1 MKKLRQHSKF
11 NSYLKVS
18 CSVLLMSGTLV
29 GYGFTKDG
37 FAQSNDRIDNVSS
50 EMTSVQNKLDKAI
63 DKAKTKI
70 DRLKYLQATDIKSYK
85 EDIEDARNQS
95 EIDQILRD
103 AQEEDRISNE
113 ESTKETGE
121 KASTSNESSLSTA
134 KQSSTNEENK
144 LDELDKV
151 IADLD
156 SSSEKV
162 DTHQQSESM
171 KSEQGSTNNSENSQV
186 SSEQSSSSQDITNH
200 MNEENDDTS
209 ILDEMDDVKEDIE
222 STKESAHSS
231 VEDIRDQTDSS
242 IQDDNS
248 TESQSKNNTNNASD
262 KSILSGIKQIDKDED
277 SHKSNKIDSK
287 EGHVDALTDELSAN
301 QKIDQVITKVE
312 NQQDN
317 TSKRYS
323 DHKLEQLRQLE
334 QQVKQNNSLTN
345 KQKKNVEKNI
355 RNVRQNVKA
364 NRDEISGRLEQSSNK
379 QATVEQILGS
389 VFSKNEAQ
397 KIAKQIKTNGQ
408 SDKQITDQMMKH
420 IDNLKTTTSDDILAS
435 MFDQAPD
442 KEALIKTL
450 LSTRLGNNEASQ
462 IAKQLA
468 KENLSSSELVNQV
481 KQKINANQSV
491 TADDILKDVLDKS
504 SDPKQTIETL
514 LATKL
519 NQTQAKALA
528 DLIARAQNDKADAL
542 DLVKK
547 ALNGTASDL
556 LQLQN
561 KLNTAKNNLN
571 YILDPI
577 TNRPSLLDRI
587 NGNTNGNASNSNLLN
602 QGSDLLGGLTGSGLL
617 DDLNSGG
624 SILDNIED
632 IPNPVQGLSLGQIG
646 NDDGFLS
653 GLFDDEGNLSLPNT
667 GAVVKKSWLPVTVI
681 LAIVGGTLIWL
692 GRRKRQTTKH

>member
-63 DKAKTKI
+63 DKAKAKI

-156 SSSEKV
+156 SLSEKV
-162 DTHQQSESM
+162 DTHQQNGDM
-171 KSEQGSTNNSENSQV
+171 KSEQDSTNNNENSQI
-186 SSEQSSSSQDITNH
+186 SSGQSASSQNNKNQINDK
-200 MNEENDDTS
+200 NDDTS
-209 ILDEMDDVKEDIE
+209 ILDEMDNVKNDIE

-248 TESQSKNNTNNASD
+248 TESQSKNNTNTASD

-301 QKIDQVITKVE
+301 QKIDQAITKVE

-334 QQVKQNNSLTN
+334 QQVKQNNNLTN
-345 KQKKNVEKNI
+345 EQKQNVEKDI
-355 RNVRQNVKA
+355 KIVRQNVKA

-397 KIAKQIKTNGQ
+397 KIAKKIKTNGQ

-481 KQKINANQSV
+481 KQKINANQKI

-528 DLIARAQNDKADAL
+528 DLIARAQNDKANAL
-542 DLVKK
+542 DLVKN

-561 KLNTAKNNLN
+561 KLDTAKNNLS

-577 TNRPSLLDRI
+577 TNRPSLFDRI
-587 NGNTNGNASNSNLLN
+587 NGSASSSNSLN
-602 QGSDLLGGLTGSGLL
+602 QGSHLLDGLTGSSLL
-617 DDLNSGG
+617 DGLNSGG
-624 SILDNIED
+624 SLLDNIED
-632 IPNPVQGLSLGQIG
+632 IPNPVQGLSLGQLG
-646 NDDGFLS
+646 DDDGFLS

-667 GAVVKKSWLPVTVI
+667 GEVVKKSWLPVTVLLVI
-681 LAIVGGTLIWL
+681 AGGTLIGL
-692 GRRKRQTTKH
+692 GRRKQQNTKH

>member
-113 ESTKETGE
+113 ESARETGE

-134 KQSSTNEENK
+134 EQSSTNEEDK
-144 LDELDKV
+144 LDELDKI

-156 SSSEKV
+156 SLSEKV
-162 DTHQQSESM
+162 DTHQQSEDM
-171 KSEQGSTNNSENSQV
+171 KSEQGSTNNSENSQI
-186 SSEQSSSSQDITNH
+186 SSGQSVSSQDITNH

-209 ILDEMDDVKEDIE
+209 ILDEMDNVKNDIE

-248 TESQSKNNTNNASD
+248 TESHSKDNTNTASD
-262 KSILSGIKQIDKDED
+262 KSILSDI

-301 QKIDQVITKVE
+301 QKIDQAITKVE
-312 NQQDN
+312 NKQNN

-334 QQVKQNNSLTN
+334 QQVKQNNNLTN
-345 KQKKNVEKNI
+345 EQKQNVEKDI

-528 DLIARAQNDKADAL
+528 DLIARVQTDKADAL
-542 DLVKK
+542 DLVKN
-547 ALNGTASDL
+547 ALNGTGRDL

-561 KLNTAKNNLN
+561 KLDTAKNNLN

-577 TNRPSLLDRI
+577 TNRPSLFDRI
-587 NGNTNGNASNSNLLN
+587 NGSTSSSNLLN
-602 QGSDLLGGLTGSGLL
+602 QGSHLLDGLTGGGLL
-617 DDLNSGG
+617 DGLNSGG
-624 SILDNIED
+624 SLLDNIED
-632 IPNPVQGLSLGQIG
+632 IPNPVQGLSLGQLG
-646 NDDGFLS
+646 DDDGFLS

-667 GAVVKKSWLPVTVI
+667 GEVVKKSWLPVTVLLVI
-681 LAIVGGTLIWL
+681 AGGTLIGL
-692 GRRKRQTTKH
+692 GRRKQQNTKH

>member
-113 ESTKETGE
+113 ESARETGE

-134 KQSSTNEENK
+134 EQSSTNEEDK
-144 LDELDKV
+144 LDELDKI

-156 SSSEKV
+156 SLSEKV
-162 DTHQQSESM
+162 DTHQQSEDM
-171 KSEQGSTNNSENSQV
+171 KSEQGSTNNSENSQI
-186 SSEQSSSSQDITNH
+186 SSGQSVSSQDITNH

-209 ILDEMDDVKEDIE
+209 ILDEMDNVKNDIE

-248 TESQSKNNTNNASD
+248 TESHSKDNTNTASD
-262 KSILSGIKQIDKDED
+262 KSILSGIKQIDKDEI

-287 EGHVDALTDELSAN
+287 EGHIDALTDELSAN
-301 QKIDQVITKVE
+301 QKIDQAITKVE
-312 NQQDN
+312 NKQNN

-345 KQKKNVEKNI
+345 EQKQNIEKDI

-528 DLIARAQNDKADAL
+528 DLIARAQTDKADAL
-542 DLVKK
+542 DLVKN
-547 ALNGTASDL
+547 ALNGTGRDL

-561 KLNTAKNNLN
+561 KLDTAKNNLN

-577 TNRPSLLDRI
+577 TNRPSLFDRI
-587 NGNTNGNASNSNLLN
+587 NGSTSSSNLLN
-602 QGSDLLGGLTGSGLL
+602 QGSHLLDGLTGGGLL
-617 DDLNSGG
+617 DGLNSGG
-624 SILDNIED
+624 SLLDNIED
-632 IPNPVQGLSLGQIG
+632 IPNPVQGLSLGQLG
-646 NDDGFLS
+646 DDDGFLS

-667 GAVVKKSWLPVTVI
+667 GEVVKKSWLPVTVLLVI
-681 LAIVGGTLIWL
+681 AGGTLIGL
-692 GRRKRQTTKH
+692 GRRKQQNTKH

>member
-63 DKAKTKI
+63 DKAKAKI

-156 SSSEKV
+156 SLSEKV
-162 DTHQQSESM
+162 DTHQQNGDM
-171 KSEQGSTNNSENSQV
+171 KSEQDSTNNNENSQI
-186 SSEQSSSSQDITNH
+186 SSGQSASSQNNKNQINDK
-200 MNEENDDTS
+200 NDDTS
-209 ILDEMDDVKEDIE
+209 ILDEMDNVKNDIE

-248 TESQSKNNTNNASD
+248 TESQSKNNTNTASD

-301 QKIDQVITKVE
+301 QKIDQAITKVE

-323 DHKLEQLRQLE
+323 DHKLKQLRQLE
-334 QQVKQNNSLTN
+334 QQVKQNSSLTN
-345 KQKKNVEKNI
+345 EQKKNVEKNI

-481 KQKINANQSV
+481 KQKINANQKI

-528 DLIARAQNDKADAL
+528 DLIARAQTDKADAL
-542 DLVKK
+542 DLVKN
-547 ALNGTASDL
+547 ALNGTAGDL

-561 KLNTAKNNLN
+561 KLDTAKNNLS

-577 TNRPSLLDRI
+577 TNRPSLFDRI
-587 NGNTNGNASNSNLLN
+587 NGSASSSTPLN
-602 QGSDLLGGLTGSGLL
+602 QGSHLLDGLTGSSLL
-617 DDLNSGG
+617 DGLNSGG
-624 SILDNIED
+624 SLLDNIED
-632 IPNPVQGLSLGQIG
+632 IPNPVKGLSLGQLG
-646 NDDGFLS
+646 DDDGFLS

-667 GAVVKKSWLPVTVI
+667 GEVVKKSWLPVTVLLVI
-681 LAIVGGTLIWL
+681 AGGTLIGL
-692 GRRKRQTTKH
+692 GRRKQQNTKH

>member
-156 SSSEKV
+156 SLSEKV
-162 DTHQQSESM
+162 DTHQQNGDM
-171 KSEQGSTNNSENSQV
+171 KTEQDSTNNNENSQI
-186 SSEQSSSSQDITNH
+186 SSGQSASSQNNKNQ
-200 MNEENDDTS
+200 MNDKNDDTS
-209 ILDEMDDVKEDIE
+209 ILDEMDNVKNDIE

-248 TESQSKNNTNNASD
+248 TKSHSKDNTNTASD
-262 KSILSGIKQIDKDED
+262 KSILNGIKQIDKDD
-277 SHKSNKIDSK
+277 VSHKSNKIDSK

-301 QKIDQVITKVE
+301 QKIDQAITKVE

-334 QQVKQNNSLTN
+334 QQVKQNNNLTN
-345 KQKKNVEKNI
+345 EQKQNVEKDI
-355 RNVRQNVKA
+355 KIVRQNVKA

-442 KEALIKTL
+442 NEALIKTL

-481 KQKINANQSV
+481 KQKINANQKI
-491 TADDILKDVLDKS
+491 TADDILKDILDKS

-514 LATKL
+514 LAAKL

-528 DLIARAQNDKADAL
+528 DLIARAQTDKADAL
-542 DLVKK
+542 DLVKN
-547 ALNGTASDL
+547 ALNGTAGDL

-561 KLNTAKNNLN
+561 KLDTAKNNLN

-577 TNRPSLLDRI
+577 TNRPSLFDRI
-587 NGNTNGNASNSNLLN
+587 NGSTSSSNLLN
-602 QGSDLLGGLTGSGLL
+602 QGPHLLDGLTGGGLL
-617 DDLNSGG
+617 DGLNSGG
-624 SILDNIED
+624 SLLDNIED
-632 IPNPVQGLSLGQIG
+632 IPNPVQGLSLGQLG

-667 GAVVKKSWLPVTVI
+667 GEVVKKSWLPVTVLLVI
-681 LAIVGGTLIWL
+681 AGGTLIGL
-692 GRRKRQTTKH
+692 GRRKQQKTK

>member
-113 ESTKETGE
+113 ESARETGE

-134 KQSSTNEENK
+134 EQSSTNEEDK
-144 LDELDKV
+144 LDELDKI

-156 SSSEKV
+156 SLSEKV
-162 DTHQQSESM
+162 DTHQQSEDM
-171 KSEQGSTNNSENSQV
+171 KSEQGSTNNSENSQI
-186 SSEQSSSSQDITNH
+186 SSGQSVSSQDITNH

-209 ILDEMDDVKEDIE
+209 ILDEMDNVKNDIE

-248 TESQSKNNTNNASD
+248 TESHSKDNTNTASD
-262 KSILSGIKQIDKDED
+262 KSILSGIKQIDKDEI

-287 EGHVDALTDELSAN
+287 EGHIDALTDELSAN
-301 QKIDQVITKVE
+301 QKIDQAITKVE
-312 NQQDN
+312 NKQNN

-345 KQKKNVEKNI
+345 EQKQNIEKDI

-528 DLIARAQNDKADAL
+528 DLIARAQTDKADAL
-542 DLVKK
+542 DLVKN
-547 ALNGTASDL
+547 ALNGTGGDL

-561 KLNTAKNNLN
+561 KLDTAKNNLN

-577 TNRPSLLDRI
+577 TNRPSLFDRI
-587 NGNTNGNASNSNLLN
+587 NGSTSSSNLLN
-602 QGSDLLGGLTGSGLL
+602 QGSHLLDGLTGGGLL
-617 DDLNSGG
+617 DGLNSGG
-624 SILDNIED
+624 SLLDNIED
-632 IPNPVQGLSLGQIG
+632 IPNPVQGLSLGQLG
-646 NDDGFLS
+646 DDDGFLS

-667 GAVVKKSWLPVTVI
+667 GEVVKKSWLPVTVLLVI
-681 LAIVGGTLIWL
+681 AGGTLIGL
-692 GRRKRQTTKH
+692 GRRKQQNTKH

>member
-70 DRLKYLQATDIKSYK
+70 DRLKYLQATEIKSYK

-113 ESTKETGE
+113 ESARETGE

-134 KQSSTNEENK
+134 EQSSTNEEDK
-144 LDELDKV
+144 LDELDKI

-156 SSSEKV
+156 SLSEKV
-162 DTHQQSESM
+162 DTHQQSEDM
-171 KSEQGSTNNSENSQV
+171 KSG
-186 SSEQSSSSQDITNH
+186 QSASSQDITNH

-209 ILDEMDDVKEDIE
+209 ILDEMDNVKNDIE

-242 IQDDNS
+242 IQDDYS
-248 TESQSKNNTNNASD
+248 TESHSKDNTNTASD
-262 KSILSGIKQIDKDED
+262 KSILSGIKQIDKDD
-277 SHKSNKIDSK
+277 VSHKSNKIDSK
-287 EGHVDALTDELSAN
+287 EGHIDALTDELSAN
-301 QKIDQVITKVE
+301 QKLDQAITKVE

-345 KQKKNVEKNI
+345 EQKQNIEKDI

-528 DLIARAQNDKADAL
+528 DLIARAQTDKADAL
-542 DLVKK
+542 DLVKN
-547 ALNGTASDL
+547 ALNGTGRDL

-561 KLNTAKNNLN
+561 KLDTAKNNLN

-577 TNRPSLLDRI
+577 TNRPSLFDRI
-587 NGNTNGNASNSNLLN
+587 NGSTSSSNLLN
-602 QGSDLLGGLTGSGLL
+602 QGSHLLDGLTGGGLL
-617 DDLNSGG
+617 DGLNSGG
-624 SILDNIED
+624 SLLDNIED
-632 IPNPVQGLSLGQIG
+632 IPNPVQGLSLGQLG
-646 NDDGFLS
+646 DDDGFLS

-667 GAVVKKSWLPVTVI
+667 GEVVKKSWLPVTVLLVI
-681 LAIVGGTLIWL
+681 AGGTLIGL
-692 GRRKRQTTKH
+692 GRRKQQNTKH

>member
-63 DKAKTKI
+63 DKAKAKI

-156 SSSEKV
+156 SLSEKV
-162 DTHQQSESM
+162 DTHQQNGDM
-171 KSEQGSTNNSENSQV
+171 KSEQDSTNNNENSQI
-186 SSEQSSSSQDITNH
+186 SSGQSASSQNNKNQINDK
-200 MNEENDDTS
+200 NDDTS
-209 ILDEMDDVKEDIE
+209 ILDEMDNVKNDIE

-242 IQDDNS
+242 TQDDNS
-248 TESQSKNNTNNASD
+248 TESHSKDNTNTASD
-262 KSILSGIKQIDKDED
+262 KSILSGIKQIDKDD
-277 SHKSNKIDSK
+277 VSHKSNKIDSK
-287 EGHVDALTDELSAN
+287 EGHIDALTDELSAN
-301 QKIDQVITKVE
+301 QKIDQAITKVE

-345 KQKKNVEKNI
+345 EQKQNIEEDI

-504 SDPKQTIETL
+504 SAPKQTIETL

-528 DLIARAQNDKADAL
+528 DLIARAQTDKADAL
-542 DLVKK
+542 DLVKN
-547 ALNGTASDL
+547 ALNGTGRDL

-561 KLNTAKNNLN
+561 KLDTAKNNLN

-577 TNRPSLLDRI
+577 TNRPSLFDRI
-587 NGNTNGNASNSNLLN
+587 NGSTSSSNLLN
-602 QGSDLLGGLTGSGLL
+602 QGSHLLDGLTGGGLL
-617 DDLNSGG
+617 DGLNSGG
-624 SILDNIED
+624 SLLDNIED
-632 IPNPVQGLSLGQIG
+632 IPNPVQGLSLGQLG
-646 NDDGFLS
+646 DDDGFLS

-667 GAVVKKSWLPVTVI
+667 GEVVKKSWLPVTVLLVI
-681 LAIVGGTLIWL
+681 AGVSLIGL
-692 GRRKRQTTKH
+692 GRRKQQNTKH

>member
-37 FAQSNDRIDNVSS
+37 FAQSNDHIDNVSS

-95 EIDQILRD
+95 EIDKILRD
-103 AQEEDRISNE
+103 AEEEDRISNE
-113 ESTKETGE
+113 ESTRETGE

-134 KQSSTNEENK
+134 EQSSTNEEDK
-144 LDELDKV
+144 LDELDKI

-156 SSSEKV
+156 SLSEKV
-162 DTHQQSESM
+162 DTHQQSEDM
-171 KSEQGSTNNSENSQV
+171 KSEQGSTNYSENSQI
-186 SSEQSSSSQDITNH
+186 SSGQSASSQNNKNQINDK
-200 MNEENDDTS
+200 NDDTS
-209 ILDEMDDVKEDIE
+209 ILDEMDNVKNDIE

-242 IQDDNS
+242 TQDDNS
-248 TESQSKNNTNNASD
+248 TESHSKDNTNTASD
-262 KSILSGIKQIDKDED
+262 KSILSGIKQIDKDD
-277 SHKSNKIDSK
+277 VSHKSNKIDSK
-287 EGHVDALTDELSAN
+287 EGHIDALTDELSAN
-301 QKIDQVITKVE
+301 QKLDQAITKVE

-345 KQKKNVEKNI
+345 EQKQNIEKDI

-504 SDPKQTIETL
+504 SAPKQTIETL

-528 DLIARAQNDKADAL
+528 DLIARAQTDKADAL
-542 DLVKK
+542 ELVKN
-547 ALNGTASDL
+547 ALNGTGRDL

-561 KLNTAKNNLN
+561 KLDTAKNNLS

-577 TNRPSLLDRI
+577 TNRPSLFDRI
-587 NGNTNGNASNSNLLN
+587 NGSS
-602 QGSDLLGGLTGSGLL
+602 LL
-617 DDLNSGG
+617 DGLNSGG
-624 SILDNIED
+624 SLLDNIED
-632 IPNPVQGLSLGQIG
+632 IPNPVQGLSLGQLG
-646 NDDGFLS
+646 DDDGFLS

-667 GAVVKKSWLPVTVI
+667 GEVVKKSWLPVTVLLVI
-681 LAIVGGTLIWL
+681 AGGTLIGL
-692 GRRKRQTTKH
+692 GRRKQQKTKQ

>member
-63 DKAKTKI
+63 DKAKAKI

-85 EDIEDARNQS
+85 EDVEDARNQS

-156 SSSEKV
+156 SLSEKV
-162 DTHQQSESM
+162 DTHQQNGDM
-171 KSEQGSTNNSENSQV
+171 KSEQDSTNNNENSQI
-186 SSEQSSSSQDITNH
+186 SSGQSASSQNNKNQINDK
-200 MNEENDDTS
+200 NDDTS
-209 ILDEMDDVKEDIE
+209 ILNEMDNVKNDIE

-242 IQDDNS
+242 IQEDNS
-248 TESQSKNNTNNASD
+248 TKSHSKDNTNTASD
-262 KSILSGIKQIDKDED
+262 KSILNGIKQIDKDD
-277 SHKSNKIDSK
+277 VSHKSNKIDSK

-301 QKIDQVITKVE
+301 QKIDQAITKVE

-334 QQVKQNNSLTN
+334 QQVKQNNNLTN
-345 KQKKNVEKNI
+345 EQKQNVEKDI

-364 NRDEISGRLEQSSNK
+364 NRDEISGHLEQSSNK

-481 KQKINANQSV
+481 KQKINTNQSV

-528 DLIARAQNDKADAL
+528 DLIARAQTDKADAL
-542 DLVKK
+542 DLVKN
-547 ALNGTASDL
+547 ALNGTAGDL

-561 KLNTAKNNLN
+561 KLDTVKNNLS

-577 TNRPSLLDRI
+577 TNRPSLFDRI
-587 NGNTNGNASNSNLLN
+587 NGNASSSNPLN
-602 QGSDLLGGLTGSGLL
+602 QGSHLLDGLTGSSLL
-617 DDLNSGG
+617 DGLNSGE
-624 SILDNIED
+624 SLLDNIED
-632 IPNPVQGLSLGQIG
+632 IPNPVKGLSLGQLG
-646 NDDGFLS
+646 DDDGFLS

-667 GAVVKKSWLPVTVI
+667 GEVVKKSWLPVTVLLVI
-681 LAIVGGTLIWL
+681 AGGTLIGL
-692 GRRKRQTTKH
+692 GRRKQQKTKQ

>member
-70 DRLKYLQATDIKSYK
+70 DRLKYLQATEIKSYK

-113 ESTKETGE
+113 KSARETGE

-134 KQSSTNEENK
+134 EQSSTNEEDK
-144 LDELDKV
+144 LDELDKI

-156 SSSEKV
+156 SLSEKV
-162 DTHQQSESM
+162 DTHQQSEDM
-171 KSEQGSTNNSENSQV
+171 KSEQGSTNNSENSQI
-186 SSEQSSSSQDITNH
+186 SSGQSASSQDITNH

-209 ILDEMDDVKEDIE
+209 ILDEMDNVKNDIE

-242 IQDDNS
+242 IQDDYS
-248 TESQSKNNTNNASD
+248 TESHSKDNTNTASD
-262 KSILSGIKQIDKDED
+262 KSILSGIKQIDKDD
-277 SHKSNKIDSK
+277 VSHKSNKIDSK
-287 EGHVDALTDELSAN
+287 EGHIDALTDELSAN
-301 QKIDQVITKVE
+301 QKLDQAITKVE

-345 KQKKNVEKNI
+345 EQKQNIEKDI

-528 DLIARAQNDKADAL
+528 DLIARAQTDKADAL
-542 DLVKK
+542 DLVKN
-547 ALNGTASDL
+547 ALNGTGRDL

-561 KLNTAKNNLN
+561 KLDTAKNNLN

-577 TNRPSLLDRI
+577 TNRPSLFDRI
-587 NGNTNGNASNSNLLN
+587 NGSTSSSNLLN
-602 QGSDLLGGLTGSGLL
+602 QGSHLLDGLTGGGLL
-617 DDLNSGG
+617 DGLNSGG
-624 SILDNIED
+624 SLLDNIED
-632 IPNPVQGLSLGQIG
+632 IPNPVQGLSLGQLG
-646 NDDGFLS
+646 DDDGFLS

-667 GAVVKKSWLPVTVI
+667 GEVVKKSWLPVTVLLVI
-681 LAIVGGTLIWL
+681 AGGTLIGL
-692 GRRKRQTTKH
+692 GRRKQQNTKH

>member
-37 FAQSNDRIDNVSS
+37 VAQSNDRIDNVSS

-113 ESTKETGE
+113 ESTRETGE

-134 KQSSTNEENK
+134 EQSSTNEGDK
-144 LDELDKV
+144 LDELDKI

-156 SSSEKV
+156 SLSEKV
-162 DTHQQSESM
+162 DTHQQSEDM
-171 KSEQGSTNNSENSQV
+171 KSEQGSTNNSENSQI
-186 SSEQSSSSQDITNH
+186 SSGQSASSQDITNH

-209 ILDEMDDVKEDIE
+209 ILDEMDNVKNDIE

-248 TESQSKNNTNNASD
+248 TESHSKDNTNTASD
-262 KSILSGIKQIDKDED
+262 KSILSGIKQIDKDD
-277 SHKSNKIDSK
+277 ISHKSNKIDSK
-287 EGHVDALTDELSAN
+287 EGHIDALTDELSAN
-301 QKIDQVITKVE
+301 QKIDQAITKVE
-312 NQQDN
+312 NKQNN

-334 QQVKQNNSLTN
+334 QQVKQNNNLTN
-345 KQKKNVEKNI
+345 EQKQNVEKDI

-364 NRDEISGRLEQSSNK
+364 NRDQISGRLEQSSNK
-379 QATVEQILGS
+379 QATVEQILRS

-408 SDKQITDQMMKH
+408 SDKQIADQMMKH
-420 IDNLKTTTSDDILAS
+420 IDNLKTTTSDDTLAS
-435 MFDQAPD
+435 MFDQTPD

-504 SDPKQTIETL
+504 SAPKQTIETL

-528 DLIARAQNDKADAL
+528 DLIARVQTDKADAL
-542 DLVKK
+542 DLVKN
-547 ALNGTASDL
+547 ALNGTGGDL

-561 KLNTAKNNLN
+561 KLDTAKNNLN

-577 TNRPSLLDRI
+577 TNRPSLFDRI
-587 NGNTNGNASNSNLLN
+587 NGSTSSSNLLN
-602 QGSDLLGGLTGSGLL
+602 QGSHLLDGLTGGGLL
-617 DDLNSGG
+617 DGLNSGG
-624 SILDNIED
+624 SLLDNIED
-632 IPNPVQGLSLGQIG
+632 IPNPVQGLSLGQLG
-646 NDDGFLS
+646 DDDGFLS

-667 GAVVKKSWLPVTVI
+667 GEVVKKSWLPVTVLLVI
-681 LAIVGGTLIWL
+681 AGGTLIGL
-692 GRRKRQTTKH
+692 GRRKQQNTKH

>member
-113 ESTKETGE
+113 ESARETGE

-134 KQSSTNEENK
+134 EQSSTNEEDK
-144 LDELDKV
+144 LDELDKI

-156 SSSEKV
+156 SLSEKV
-162 DTHQQSESM
+162 DTHQQSEDM
-171 KSEQGSTNNSENSQV
+171 KSEQGSTNNSENSQI
-186 SSEQSSSSQDITNH
+186 SSGQSVSSQDITNH

-209 ILDEMDDVKEDIE
+209 ILDEMDNVKNDIE

-248 TESQSKNNTNNASD
+248 TESHSKDNTNTASD
-262 KSILSGIKQIDKDED
+262 KSILSGIKQIDKDEI

-287 EGHVDALTDELSAN
+287 EGHIDALTDELSAN
-301 QKIDQVITKVE
+301 QKIDQAITKVE
-312 NQQDN
+312 NKQNN

-345 KQKKNVEKNI
+345 EQKQNIEKDI

-435 MFDQAPD
+435 MFDQEPD

-528 DLIARAQNDKADAL
+528 DLIARAQTDKADAL
-542 DLVKK
+542 DLVKN
-547 ALNGTASDL
+547 ALNGTGRDL

-561 KLNTAKNNLN
+561 KLDTAKNNLN

-577 TNRPSLLDRI
+577 TNRPSLFDRI
-587 NGNTNGNASNSNLLN
+587 NGSTSSSNLLN
-602 QGSDLLGGLTGSGLL
+602 QGSHLLDGLTGGGLL
-617 DDLNSGG
+617 DGLNSGG
-624 SILDNIED
+624 SLLDNIED
-632 IPNPVQGLSLGQIG
+632 IPNPVQGLSLGQLG
-646 NDDGFLS
+646 DDDGFLS

-667 GAVVKKSWLPVTVI
+667 GEVVKKSWLPVTVLLVI
-681 LAIVGGTLIWL
+681 AGGTLIGL
-692 GRRKRQTTKH
+692 GRRKQQNTKH

>member
-1 MKKLRQHSKF
+1 
-11 NSYLKVS
+11 
-18 CSVLLMSGTLV
+18 MSGTLV

-113 ESTKETGE
+113 ESTKETAE

-156 SSSEKV
+156 SLSEKV
-162 DTHQQSESM
+162 DTHQQNGDM
-171 KSEQGSTNNSENSQV
+171 KSEQDSTNNYENSQIG
-186 SSEQSSSSQDITNH
+186 SGQSASSQNNKNQINDK
-200 MNEENDDTS
+200 NDDTS
-209 ILDEMDDVKEDIE
+209 ILDEMDNVKNDIE

-231 VEDIRDQTDSS
+231 VEDIQDQTDSS
-242 IQDDNS
+242 IQEDNS
-248 TESQSKNNTNNASD
+248 TESHSKGNTDTASD
-262 KSILSGIKQIDKDED
+262 ESILNGIKQIDKDD
-277 SHKSNKIDSK
+277 VSHKSNKIDSK

-301 QKIDQVITKVE
+301 QKIDQAITKVE

-334 QQVKQNNSLTN
+334 QHVKQNNNLTN
-345 KQKKNVEKNI
+345 EQKQNVEKDI

-379 QATVEQILGS
+379 QATVEQILGI

-491 TADDILKDVLDKS
+491 TADDILKDILDKS
-504 SDPKQTIETL
+504 SDHKQTIETL

-528 DLIARAQNDKADAL
+528 DLIARAQTDKADAL
-542 DLVKK
+542 DLVKN
-547 ALNGTASDL
+547 ALNGTAGDL

-561 KLNTAKNNLN
+561 KLDTAKNNLS

-577 TNRPSLLDRI
+577 TNRPALFDRI
-587 NGNTNGNASNSNLLN
+587 NGSASSSNPLN
-602 QGSDLLGGLTGSGLL
+602 QGSHLLDGLTGSSLL
-617 DDLNSGG
+617 DGLNSGG
-624 SILDNIED
+624 SLLDNIED
-632 IPNPVQGLSLGQIG
+632 IPNPVQGLSLGQLG
-646 NDDGFLS
+646 DDDGFLS

-667 GAVVKKSWLPVTVI
+667 GEVVKKSWLPVTVLLVVAGGI
-681 LAIVGGTLIWL
+681 LIGL
-692 GRRKRQTTKH
+692 GRRKQQNTKH

>member
-1 MKKLRQHSKF
+1 
-11 NSYLKVS
+11 
-18 CSVLLMSGTLV
+18 MSGTLV

-37 FAQSNDRIDNVSS
+37 FAQSNDHIDNVSS

-95 EIDQILRD
+95 EIDKILRD
-103 AQEEDRISNE
+103 AEEEDRISNE
-113 ESTKETGE
+113 ESTRETGE

-134 KQSSTNEENK
+134 EQSSTNEEDK
-144 LDELDKV
+144 LDELDKI

-156 SSSEKV
+156 SLSEKV
-162 DTHQQSESM
+162 DTHQQSEDM
-171 KSEQGSTNNSENSQV
+171 KSEQGSTNYSENSQI
-186 SSEQSSSSQDITNH
+186 SSGQSASSQNNKNQINDK
-200 MNEENDDTS
+200 NDDTS
-209 ILDEMDDVKEDIE
+209 ILDEMDNVKNDIE

-242 IQDDNS
+242 TQDDNS
-248 TESQSKNNTNNASD
+248 TESHSKDNTNTASD
-262 KSILSGIKQIDKDED
+262 KSILSGIKQIDKDD
-277 SHKSNKIDSK
+277 VSHKSNKIDSK
-287 EGHVDALTDELSAN
+287 EGHIDALTDELSAN
-301 QKIDQVITKVE
+301 QKLDQAITKVE

-345 KQKKNVEKNI
+345 EQKQNIEKDI

-504 SDPKQTIETL
+504 SAPKQTIETL

-528 DLIARAQNDKADAL
+528 DLIARAQTDKADAL
-542 DLVKK
+542 ELVKN
-547 ALNGTASDL
+547 ALNGTGRDL

-561 KLNTAKNNLN
+561 KLDTAKNNLS

-577 TNRPSLLDRI
+577 TNRPSLFDRI
-587 NGNTNGNASNSNLLN
+587 NGSS
-602 QGSDLLGGLTGSGLL
+602 LL
-617 DDLNSGG
+617 DGLNSGG
-624 SILDNIED
+624 SLLDNIED
-632 IPNPVQGLSLGQIG
+632 IPNPVQGLSLGQLG
-646 NDDGFLS
+646 DDDGFLS

-667 GAVVKKSWLPVTVI
+667 GEVVKKSWLPVTVLLVI
-681 LAIVGGTLIWL
+681 AGGTLIGL
-692 GRRKRQTTKH
+692 GRRKQQKTKQ

>member
-113 ESTKETGE
+113 ESARETGE

-134 KQSSTNEENK
+134 EQSSTNEEDK
-144 LDELDKV
+144 LDELDKI

-156 SSSEKV
+156 SLSEKV
-162 DTHQQSESM
+162 DTHQQSEDM
-171 KSEQGSTNNSENSQV
+171 KSEQGSTNNSENSQI
-186 SSEQSSSSQDITNH
+186 SSGQSASSQDITNH

-209 ILDEMDDVKEDIE
+209 ILDEMDNVKNDIE

-248 TESQSKNNTNNASD
+248 TESHSKDNTNTASD
-262 KSILSGIKQIDKDED
+262 KSILSGIKQIDKDD
-277 SHKSNKIDSK
+277 ISHKSNKIDSK
-287 EGHVDALTDELSAN
+287 EGHIDALTDELSAN
-301 QKIDQVITKVE
+301 QKIDQAITKVE
-312 NQQDN
+312 NKQNN

-334 QQVKQNNSLTN
+334 QQVKQNNNLTN
-345 KQKKNVEKNI
+345 EQKQNVEKDI

-528 DLIARAQNDKADAL
+528 DLIARAQTDKADAL
-542 DLVKK
+542 DLVKN
-547 ALNGTASDL
+547 ALNGTGRDL

-561 KLNTAKNNLN
+561 KLDTAKNNLN

-577 TNRPSLLDRI
+577 TNRPSLFDRI
-587 NGNTNGNASNSNLLN
+587 NGSTSSSNLLN
-602 QGSDLLGGLTGSGLL
+602 QRSHLLDGLTGGGLL
-617 DDLNSGG
+617 DGLNSGG
-624 SILDNIED
+624 SLLDNIED
-632 IPNPVQGLSLGQIG
+632 IPNPVQGLSLGQLG
-646 NDDGFLS
+646 DDDGFLS

-667 GAVVKKSWLPVTVI
+667 GEVVKKSWLPVTVLLVI
-681 LAIVGGTLIWL
+681 AGVSLIGL
-692 GRRKRQTTKH
+692 GRRKQQNTKH

>member
-113 ESTKETGE
+113 ESARETGE

-134 KQSSTNEENK
+134 EQSSTNEEDK
-144 LDELDKV
+144 LDELDKI

-156 SSSEKV
+156 SLSEKV
-162 DTHQQSESM
+162 DTHQQSEDM
-171 KSEQGSTNNSENSQV
+171 KSEQGSKNNSENSQI
-186 SSEQSSSSQDITNH
+186 SSGQSVSSQDITNH

-209 ILDEMDDVKEDIE
+209 ILDEMDNVKNDIE

-248 TESQSKNNTNNASD
+248 TESHSKDNTNTASD
-262 KSILSGIKQIDKDED
+262 KSILSGIKQIDKDEI

-287 EGHVDALTDELSAN
+287 EGHIDALTDELSAN
-301 QKIDQVITKVE
+301 QKIDQAITKVE
-312 NQQDN
+312 NKQNN

-345 KQKKNVEKNI
+345 EQKQNIEKDI

-528 DLIARAQNDKADAL
+528 DLIARAQTDKADAL
-542 DLVKK
+542 DLVKN
-547 ALNGTASDL
+547 ALNGTGRDL

-561 KLNTAKNNLN
+561 KLDTAKNNLN

-577 TNRPSLLDRI
+577 TNRPSLFDRI
-587 NGNTNGNASNSNLLN
+587 NGSTSSSNLLN
-602 QGSDLLGGLTGSGLL
+602 QGSHLLDGLTGGGLL
-617 DDLNSGG
+617 DGLNSGG
-624 SILDNIED
+624 SLLDNIED
-632 IPNPVQGLSLGQIG
+632 IPNPVQGLSLGQLG
-646 NDDGFLS
+646 DDDGFLS

-667 GAVVKKSWLPVTVI
+667 GEVVKKSWLPVTVLLVI
-681 LAIVGGTLIWL
+681 AGGTLIGL
-692 GRRKRQTTKH
+692 GRRKQQNTKH

>member
-63 DKAKTKI
+63 DKAKAKI

-156 SSSEKV
+156 SLSEKV
-162 DTHQQSESM
+162 DTHQQNGDM
-171 KSEQGSTNNSENSQV
+171 KSEQDSTNNNENSQI
-186 SSEQSSSSQDITNH
+186 SSGQSASSQNNKNQINDK
-200 MNEENDDTS
+200 NDDTS
-209 ILDEMDDVKEDIE
+209 ILDEMDNVKNDIE

-242 IQDDNS
+242 TQDDNS
-248 TESQSKNNTNNASD
+248 TESHSKDNTNTASD
-262 KSILSGIKQIDKDED
+262 KSILSGIKQIDKDD
-277 SHKSNKIDSK
+277 VSHKSNKIDSK
-287 EGHVDALTDELSAN
+287 EGHIDALTDELSAN
-301 QKIDQVITKVE
+301 QKLDQAITKVE

-345 KQKKNVEKNI
+345 EQKQNIEKDI

-504 SDPKQTIETL
+504 SAPKQTIETL

-528 DLIARAQNDKADAL
+528 DLIARAQTDKADAL
-542 DLVKK
+542 ELVKN
-547 ALNGTASDL
+547 ALNGTGRDL

-561 KLNTAKNNLN
+561 KLDTAKNNLN

-577 TNRPSLLDRI
+577 TNRPSLFDRI
-587 NGNTNGNASNSNLLN
+587 NGSTSSSNLLN
-602 QGSDLLGGLTGSGLL
+602 QGSHLLDGLTGGGLL
-617 DDLNSGG
+617 DGLNSGG
-624 SILDNIED
+624 SLLDNIED
-632 IPNPVQGLSLGQIG
+632 IPNPVQGLSLGQLG
-646 NDDGFLS
+646 DDDGFLS

-667 GAVVKKSWLPVTVI
+667 GEVVKKSWLPVTVLLVI
-681 LAIVGGTLIWL
+681 AGVSLIGL
-692 GRRKRQTTKH
+692 GRRKQQNTKH

>member
-63 DKAKTKI
+63 DKAKAKI

-156 SSSEKV
+156 SLSEKV
-162 DTHQQSESM
+162 DTHQQNGDM
-171 KSEQGSTNNSENSQV
+171 KSEQDSTNNNENSQI
-186 SSEQSSSSQDITNH
+186 SSGQSASSQNNKNQINDK
-200 MNEENDDTS
+200 NDDTS
-209 ILDEMDDVKEDIE
+209 ILDEMDNVKNDIE

-231 VEDIRDQTDSS
+231 VEDIRDQTESS
-242 IQDDNS
+242 IQEDNS
-248 TESQSKNNTNNASD
+248 TKSHSKDNTNTASD
-262 KSILSGIKQIDKDED
+262 KSILNGIKQIDKDD
-277 SHKSNKIDSK
+277 VSHKSNKIDSK

-301 QKIDQVITKVE
+301 QKIDQAITKVE

-334 QQVKQNNSLTN
+334 QQVKQNNNLTN
-345 KQKKNVEKNI
+345 EQKQNIEKDI

-504 SDPKQTIETL
+504 SAPKQTIETL

-528 DLIARAQNDKADAL
+528 DLIARAQTDKADAL
-542 DLVKK
+542 ELVKN
-547 ALNGTASDL
+547 ALNGTGRDL

-561 KLNTAKNNLN
+561 KLDTAKNNLN

-577 TNRPSLLDRI
+577 TNRPSLFDRI
-587 NGNTNGNASNSNLLN
+587 NGSTSSSNLLN
-602 QGSDLLGGLTGSGLL
+602 QGSHLLDGLTGGGLL
-617 DDLNSGG
+617 DGLNSGG
-624 SILDNIED
+624 SLLDNIED
-632 IPNPVQGLSLGQIG
+632 IPNPVQGLSLGQLG
-646 NDDGFLS
+646 DDDGFLS

-667 GAVVKKSWLPVTVI
+667 GEVVKKSWLPVTVLLVI
-681 LAIVGGTLIWL
+681 AGVSLIGL
-692 GRRKRQTTKH
+692 GRRKQQNTKH

>member
-29 GYGFTKDG
+29 GYGFTNDG

-113 ESTKETGE
+113 ESARETGE

-134 KQSSTNEENK
+134 EQSSTNEEDK
-144 LDELDKV
+144 LDELDKI

-156 SSSEKV
+156 SLSEKV
-162 DTHQQSESM
+162 DTHQQSEDM
-171 KSEQGSTNNSENSQV
+171 KSEQGSTNNSENSQI
-186 SSEQSSSSQDITNH
+186 SSGQSVSSQDITNH

-209 ILDEMDDVKEDIE
+209 ILDEMDNVKNDIE

-248 TESQSKNNTNNASD
+248 TESHSKDNTNTASD
-262 KSILSGIKQIDKDED
+262 KSILSGIKQIDKDEI

-287 EGHVDALTDELSAN
+287 EGHIDALTDELSAN
-301 QKIDQVITKVE
+301 QKIDQAITKVE
-312 NQQDN
+312 NKQNN

-345 KQKKNVEKNI
+345 EQKQNIEKDI

-528 DLIARAQNDKADAL
+528 DLIARAQTDKADAL
-542 DLVKK
+542 DLVKN
-547 ALNGTASDL
+547 ALNGTGRDL

-561 KLNTAKNNLN
+561 KLDTAKNNLN

-577 TNRPSLLDRI
+577 TNRPSLFDRI
-587 NGNTNGNASNSNLLN
+587 NGSTSSSNLLN
-602 QGSDLLGGLTGSGLL
+602 QGSHLLDGLTGGGLL
-617 DDLNSGG
+617 DGLNSGG
-624 SILDNIED
+624 SLLDNIED
-632 IPNPVQGLSLGQIG
+632 IPNPVQGLSLGQLG
-646 NDDGFLS
+646 DDDGFLS

-667 GAVVKKSWLPVTVI
+667 GEVVKKSWLPVTVLLVI
-681 LAIVGGTLIWL
+681 AGGTLIGL
-692 GRRKRQTTKH
+692 GRRKQQNTKH

>member
-63 DKAKTKI
+63 DKAKAKI

-156 SSSEKV
+156 SLSEKV
-162 DTHQQSESM
+162 DTHQQNGDM
-171 KSEQGSTNNSENSQV
+171 KSEQDSTNNNENSQI
-186 SSEQSSSSQDITNH
+186 SSGQSASSQNNKNQINDK
-200 MNEENDDTS
+200 NDDTS
-209 ILDEMDDVKEDIE
+209 ILDEMDNVKNDIE

-248 TESQSKNNTNNASD
+248 TESQSKNNTNTASD

-301 QKIDQVITKVE
+301 QKIDQAITKVE

-323 DHKLEQLRQLE
+323 DHKLKQLRQLE
-334 QQVKQNNSLTN
+334 QQVKQNSSLTN
-345 KQKKNVEKNI
+345 EQKKNVEKNI

-420 IDNLKTTTSDDILAS
+420 IDNLKTTTRDDILAS

-481 KQKINANQSV
+481 KQKINANQKI

-528 DLIARAQNDKADAL
+528 DLIARAQTDKADAL
-542 DLVKK
+542 DLVKN
-547 ALNGTASDL
+547 ALNGTAGDL

-561 KLNTAKNNLN
+561 KLDTAKNNLS

-577 TNRPSLLDRI
+577 TNRPSLFDRI
-587 NGNTNGNASNSNLLN
+587 NGNASSSTPLN
-602 QGSDLLGGLTGSGLL
+602 QGSHLLDGLTGSSLL
-617 DDLNSGG
+617 DGLNSGG
-624 SILDNIED
+624 SLLDNIED
-632 IPNPVQGLSLGQIG
+632 IPNPVKGLSLGQLG
-646 NDDGFLS
+646 DDDGFLS

-667 GAVVKKSWLPVTVI
+667 GEVVKKSWLPVTVLLVI
-681 LAIVGGTLIWL
+681 AGGTLIGL
-692 GRRKRQTTKH
+692 GRRKQQNTKH

>member
-37 FAQSNDRIDNVSS
+37 VAQSNDRIDNVSS

-113 ESTKETGE
+113 ESTRETGE

-134 KQSSTNEENK
+134 EQSSTNEGDK
-144 LDELDKV
+144 LDELDKI

-156 SSSEKV
+156 SLSEKV
-162 DTHQQSESM
+162 DTHQQSEDM
-171 KSEQGSTNNSENSQV
+171 KSEQGSTNNSENSQI
-186 SSEQSSSSQDITNH
+186 SSGQSTSSQDITNH

-209 ILDEMDDVKEDIE
+209 ILDEMDNVKNDIE

-248 TESQSKNNTNNASD
+248 TELHSKDNTNTASD
-262 KSILSGIKQIDKDED
+262 KSILSGIKQIDKDD
-277 SHKSNKIDSK
+277 ISHKSNKIDSK
-287 EGHVDALTDELSAN
+287 EGHIDALTDELSAN
-301 QKIDQVITKVE
+301 QKIDQAITKVE
-312 NQQDN
+312 NKQNN

-334 QQVKQNNSLTN
+334 QQVKQNNNLTN
-345 KQKKNVEKNI
+345 EQKQNVEKDI

-364 NRDEISGRLEQSSNK
+364 NRDQISGRLEQSSNK
-379 QATVEQILGS
+379 QATVEQILRS

-408 SDKQITDQMMKH
+408 SDKQIADQMMKH

-435 MFDQAPD
+435 MFDQTPD

-504 SDPKQTIETL
+504 SAPKQTIETL

-528 DLIARAQNDKADAL
+528 DLIARVQTDKADAL
-542 DLVKK
+542 DLVKN
-547 ALNGTASDL
+547 ALNGTGGDL

-561 KLNTAKNNLN
+561 KLDTAKNNLN

-577 TNRPSLLDRI
+577 TNRPSLFDRI
-587 NGNTNGNASNSNLLN
+587 NGSTSSSNLLN
-602 QGSDLLGGLTGSGLL
+602 QGSHLLDGLTGGGLL
-617 DDLNSGG
+617 DGLNSGG
-624 SILDNIED
+624 SLLDNIED
-632 IPNPVQGLSLGQIG
+632 IPNPVQGLSLGQLG
-646 NDDGFLS
+646 DDDGFLS

-667 GAVVKKSWLPVTVI
+667 GEVVKKSWLPVTVLLVI
-681 LAIVGGTLIWL
+681 AGGTLIGL
-692 GRRKRQTTKH
+692 GRRKQQNTKH

>member
-63 DKAKTKI
+63 DKAKAKI

-156 SSSEKV
+156 SLSEKV
-162 DTHQQSESM
+162 DTHQQNGDM
-171 KSEQGSTNNSENSQV
+171 KSEQDSTNNNENSQI
-186 SSEQSSSSQDITNH
+186 SSGQSASSQNNKNQINDK
-200 MNEENDDTS
+200 NDDTS
-209 ILDEMDDVKEDIE
+209 ILDEMDNVKNDIE

-248 TESQSKNNTNNASD
+248 TESQSKNNTNTASD

-287 EGHVDALTDELSAN
+287 EGHGDALTDELSAN
-301 QKIDQVITKVE
+301 QKIDQAITKVE

-323 DHKLEQLRQLE
+323 DHKLKQLRQLE
-334 QQVKQNNSLTN
+334 QQVKQNSSLTN
-345 KQKKNVEKNI
+345 EQKKNVEKNI

-481 KQKINANQSV
+481 KQKINANQKI

-528 DLIARAQNDKADAL
+528 DLIARAQTDKADAL
-542 DLVKK
+542 DLVKN
-547 ALNGTASDL
+547 ALNGTAGDL

-561 KLNTAKNNLN
+561 KLDTAKNNLS

-577 TNRPSLLDRI
+577 TNRPSLFDRI
-587 NGNTNGNASNSNLLN
+587 NGNASSSTPLN
-602 QGSDLLGGLTGSGLL
+602 QGSHLLDGLTGSSLL
-617 DDLNSGG
+617 DGLNSGG
-624 SILDNIED
+624 SLLDNIED
-632 IPNPVQGLSLGQIG
+632 IPNPVKGLSLGQLG
-646 NDDGFLS
+646 DDDGFLS

-667 GAVVKKSWLPVTVI
+667 GEVVKKSWLPVTVLLVI
-681 LAIVGGTLIWL
+681 AGGTLIGL
-692 GRRKRQTTKH
+692 GRRKQQNTKH

>member
-63 DKAKTKI
+63 DKAKAKI

-156 SSSEKV
+156 SLSEKV
-162 DTHQQSESM
+162 DTHQQNGDM
-171 KSEQGSTNNSENSQV
+171 KSEQDSTNNNENSQI
-186 SSEQSSSSQDITNH
+186 SSGQSASSQNNKNQINDK
-200 MNEENDDTS
+200 NDDTS
-209 ILDEMDDVKEDIE
+209 ILDEMDNVKNDIE

-248 TESQSKNNTNNASD
+248 TESQSKNNTNTASD

-301 QKIDQVITKVE
+301 QKIDQAITKVE

-334 QQVKQNNSLTN
+334 QQVKQNNNLTN
-345 KQKKNVEKNI
+345 EQKQNVEKDI
-355 RNVRQNVKA
+355 KIVRQNVKA

-397 KIAKQIKTNGQ
+397 KIAKKIKTNGQ

-504 SDPKQTIETL
+504 SAPKQTIETL

-528 DLIARAQNDKADAL
+528 DLIARAQTDKADAL
-542 DLVKK
+542 ELVKN
-547 ALNGTASDL
+547 ALNGTGRDL

-561 KLNTAKNNLN
+561 KLDTAKNNLN

-577 TNRPSLLDRI
+577 TNRPSLFDRI
-587 NGNTNGNASNSNLLN
+587 NGSTSSSNLLN
-602 QGSDLLGGLTGSGLL
+602 QGSHLLDGLTGGGLL
-617 DDLNSGG
+617 DGLNSGG
-624 SILDNIED
+624 SLLDNIED
-632 IPNPVQGLSLGQIG
+632 IPNPVQGLSLGQLG
-646 NDDGFLS
+646 DDDGFLS

-667 GAVVKKSWLPVTVI
+667 GEVVKKSWLPVTVLLVI
-681 LAIVGGTLIWL
+681 AGVSLIGL
-692 GRRKRQTTKH
+692 GRRKQQKTKQ

>member
-63 DKAKTKI
+63 DKAKAKI

-156 SSSEKV
+156 SLSEKV
-162 DTHQQSESM
+162 DTHQQNGDM
-171 KSEQGSTNNSENSQV
+171 KSEQDSTNNNENSQI
-186 SSEQSSSSQDITNH
+186 SSGQSASSQNNKNQINDK
-200 MNEENDDTS
+200 NDDTS
-209 ILDEMDDVKEDIE
+209 ILNEMDNVKNDIE

-242 IQDDNS
+242 IQEDNS
-248 TESQSKNNTNNASD
+248 TKSHSKDNTNTASD
-262 KSILSGIKQIDKDED
+262 KSILNGIKQIDKDD
-277 SHKSNKIDSK
+277 VSHKSNKIDSK

-301 QKIDQVITKVE
+301 QKIDQAITKVE

-334 QQVKQNNSLTN
+334 QQVKQNNNLTN
-345 KQKKNVEKNI
+345 EQKQNVEKDI

-364 NRDEISGRLEQSSNK
+364 NRDEISGHLEQSSNK

-481 KQKINANQSV
+481 KQKINTNQSV

-528 DLIARAQNDKADAL
+528 DLIARAQTDKADAL
-542 DLVKK
+542 DLVKN
-547 ALNGTASDL
+547 ALNGTAGDL

-561 KLNTAKNNLN
+561 KLDTVKNNLS

-577 TNRPSLLDRI
+577 TNRPSLFDRI
-587 NGNTNGNASNSNLLN
+587 NGNASSSNPLN
-602 QGSDLLGGLTGSGLL
+602 QGSHLLDGLTGSSLL
-617 DDLNSGG
+617 DGLNSGG
-624 SILDNIED
+624 SLLDNIED
-632 IPNPVQGLSLGQIG
+632 IPNPVKGLSLGQLG
-646 NDDGFLS
+646 DDDGFLS

-667 GAVVKKSWLPVTVI
+667 GEVVKKSWLPVTVLLVI
-681 LAIVGGTLIWL
+681 AGGTLIGL
-692 GRRKRQTTKH
+692 GRRKQQKTKQ

>member
-63 DKAKTKI
+63 DKAKAKI

-156 SSSEKV
+156 SLSEKV
-162 DTHQQSESM
+162 DTHQQNGDM
-171 KSEQGSTNNSENSQV
+171 KSEQDSTNNNENSQI
-186 SSEQSSSSQDITNH
+186 SSGQSASSQNNKNQINDK
-200 MNEENDDTS
+200 NDDTS
-209 ILDEMDDVKEDIE
+209 ILDEMDNVKNDIE

-248 TESQSKNNTNNASD
+248 TESHSKDNTNTASD
-262 KSILSGIKQIDKDED
+262 KSILSGIKQIDKDD
-277 SHKSNKIDSK
+277 VSHKSNKIDSK
-287 EGHVDALTDELSAN
+287 EGHIDALTDELSAN
-301 QKIDQVITKVE
+301 QKIDQAITKVE

-345 KQKKNVEKNI
+345 EQKQNIEKDI

-504 SDPKQTIETL
+504 SAPKQTIETL

-528 DLIARAQNDKADAL
+528 DLIARAQTDKADAL
-542 DLVKK
+542 DLVKN
-547 ALNGTASDL
+547 ALNGTAGDL

-561 KLNTAKNNLN
+561 KLDTAKNNLS

-577 TNRPSLLDRI
+577 TNRPSLFDRI
-587 NGNTNGNASNSNLLN
+587 NGNASSSTPLN
-602 QGSDLLGGLTGSGLL
+602 QGSHLLDGLTGSSLL
-617 DDLNSGG
+617 DGLNSGG
-624 SILDNIED
+624 SLLDNIED
-632 IPNPVQGLSLGQIG
+632 IPNPVKGLSLGQLG
-646 NDDGFLS
+646 DDDGFLS

-667 GAVVKKSWLPVTVI
+667 GEVVKKSWLPVTVLLVI
-681 LAIVGGTLIWL
+681 AGGTLIGL
-692 GRRKRQTTKH
+692 GRRKQQNTKH

>member
-113 ESTKETGE
+113 ESNKETGE

-156 SSSEKV
+156 SLSEKV
-162 DTHQQSESM
+162 DTHQQNDDM
-171 KSEQGSTNNSENSQV
+171 KTEQDSTNNNENSQI
-186 SSEQSSSSQDITNH
+186 SSGQSASSQNNKNQINDK
-200 MNEENDDTS
+200 NDDTS
-209 ILDEMDDVKEDIE
+209 ILDEMDNVKNDIE

-248 TESQSKNNTNNASD
+248 TKSHSKDNTNTASD
-262 KSILSGIKQIDKDED
+262 KSILNGIKQIDKDD
-277 SHKSNKIDSK
+277 VSHKSNKIDSK
-287 EGHVDALTDELSAN
+287 EGHVDALTDKLSAN
-301 QKIDQVITKVE
+301 QKIDQAITKVE
-312 NQQDN
+312 NKQDN

-334 QQVKQNNSLTN
+334 QQVKQNNNLTN
-345 KQKKNVEKNI
+345 EQKQNVEKDI

-481 KQKINANQSV
+481 KQKINANQKL
-491 TADDILKDVLDKS
+491 TADDILKDILDKS

-528 DLIARAQNDKADAL
+528 DLIARAQTDKADAL
-542 DLVKK
+542 DLVKN
-547 ALNGTASDL
+547 ALNCTASDL

-561 KLNTAKNNLN
+561 KLDTAKNNLN

-577 TNRPSLLDRI
+577 TNRPSLFDRI
-587 NGNTNGNASNSNLLN
+587 NGSTSSSSLLN
-602 QGSDLLGGLTGSGLL
+602 QGSHLLDGLTGGGLL
-617 DDLNSGG
+617 DGLNSGG
-624 SILDNIED
+624 SLLDNIED
-632 IPNPVQGLSLGQIG
+632 IPNPVQGLSLGQLG
-646 NDDGFLS
+646 DDDGFLS

-667 GAVVKKSWLPVTVI
+667 GEVVKKSWLPVTVLLVI
-681 LAIVGGTLIWL
+681 AGGTLIGL
-692 GRRKRQTTKH
+692 GRRKQQKTKQ

>member
-113 ESTKETGE
+113 ESARETGE

-134 KQSSTNEENK
+134 EQSSTNEEDK
-144 LDELDKV
+144 LDELDKI

-156 SSSEKV
+156 SLSEKV
-162 DTHQQSESM
+162 DTHQQSEDM
-171 KSEQGSTNNSENSQV
+171 KSEQGSTNNSENSQI
-186 SSEQSSSSQDITNH
+186 SSGQSASSQDITNH

-209 ILDEMDDVKEDIE
+209 ILDEMDNVKNDIE

-242 IQDDNS
+242 IQDDYS
-248 TESQSKNNTNNASD
+248 TESHSKDNTNTASD
-262 KSILSGIKQIDKDED
+262 KSILSGIKQIDKDD
-277 SHKSNKIDSK
+277 VSHKSNKIDSK
-287 EGHVDALTDELSAN
+287 EGHIDALTDELSAN
-301 QKIDQVITKVE
+301 QKIDQAITKVE
-312 NQQDN
+312 NKQNN

-345 KQKKNVEKNI
+345 EQKQNIEKDI

-528 DLIARAQNDKADAL
+528 DLIARAQTDKADAL
-542 DLVKK
+542 DLVKN
-547 ALNGTASDL
+547 ALNGTGRDL

-561 KLNTAKNNLN
+561 KLDTAKNNLN

-577 TNRPSLLDRI
+577 TNRPSLFDRI
-587 NGNTNGNASNSNLLN
+587 NGSTSSSNLLN
-602 QGSDLLGGLTGSGLL
+602 QGSHLLDGLTGGGLL
-617 DDLNSGG
+617 DGLNSGG
-624 SILDNIED
+624 SLLDNIED
-632 IPNPVQGLSLGQIG
+632 IPNPVQGLSLGQLG
-646 NDDGFLS
+646 DDDGFLS

-667 GAVVKKSWLPVTVI
+667 GEVVKKSWLPVTVLLVI
-681 LAIVGGTLIWL
+681 AGGTLIGL
-692 GRRKRQTTKH
+692 GRRKQQKTKQ

>member
-37 FAQSNDRIDNVSS
+37 FAQSNDHIDNVSS

-95 EIDQILRD
+95 EIDKILRD
-103 AQEEDRISNE
+103 AEEEDRISNE
-113 ESTKETGE
+113 ESTRETGE

-134 KQSSTNEENK
+134 EQSSTNEEDK
-144 LDELDKV
+144 LDELDKI

-156 SSSEKV
+156 SLSEKV
-162 DTHQQSESM
+162 DTHQQSEDM
-171 KSEQGSTNNSENSQV
+171 KSEQGSTNYSENSQI
-186 SSEQSSSSQDITNH
+186 SSGQSASSQDITNH

-209 ILDEMDDVKEDIE
+209 ILDEMDNVKNDIE

-242 IQDDNS
+242 TQDDNS
-248 TESQSKNNTNNASD
+248 TESHSKDNTNTASD
-262 KSILSGIKQIDKDED
+262 KSILSGIKQIDKDD
-277 SHKSNKIDSK
+277 VSHKSNKIDSK
-287 EGHVDALTDELSAN
+287 EGHIDALTDELSAN
-301 QKIDQVITKVE
+301 QKLDQAITKVE

-345 KQKKNVEKNI
+345 EQKQNIEKDI

-450 LSTRLGNNEASQ
+450 LSTRLVNNEASQ

-504 SDPKQTIETL
+504 SAPKQTIETL

-528 DLIARAQNDKADAL
+528 DLIARAQTDKADAL
-542 DLVKK
+542 ELVKN
-547 ALNGTASDL
+547 ALNGTGRDL

-561 KLNTAKNNLN
+561 KLDTAKNNLN

-577 TNRPSLLDRI
+577 TNRPSLFDRI
-587 NGNTNGNASNSNLLN
+587 NGSTSSSNLLN
-602 QGSDLLGGLTGSGLL
+602 QGSHLLDGLTGGGLL
-617 DDLNSGG
+617 DGLNSGG
-624 SILDNIED
+624 SLLDNIED
-632 IPNPVQGLSLGQIG
+632 IPNPVQGLSLGQLG
-646 NDDGFLS
+646 DDDGFLS

-667 GAVVKKSWLPVTVI
+667 GEVVKKSWLPVTVLLVI
-681 LAIVGGTLIWL
+681 AGVSLIGL
-692 GRRKRQTTKH
+692 GRRKQQNTKH

>member
-63 DKAKTKI
+63 DKAKAKI

-156 SSSEKV
+156 SLSEKV
-162 DTHQQSESM
+162 DTHQQNGDM
-171 KSEQGSTNNSENSQV
+171 KSEQDSTNNNENSQI
-186 SSEQSSSSQDITNH
+186 SSGQSASSQNNKNQINDK
-200 MNEENDDTS
+200 NDDTS
-209 ILDEMDDVKEDIE
+209 ILDEMDNVKNDIE

-248 TESQSKNNTNNASD
+248 TESQSKNNTNTASD
-262 KSILSGIKQIDKDED
+262 KSILSGIKQIDKDD
-277 SHKSNKIDSK
+277 VSHKSNKIDSK
-287 EGHVDALTDELSAN
+287 EGHIDALTDELSAN
-301 QKIDQVITKVE
+301 QKLDQAITKVE

-345 KQKKNVEKNI
+345 EQKQNIEKDI

-504 SDPKQTIETL
+504 SAPKQTIETL

-528 DLIARAQNDKADAL
+528 DLIARAQTDKADAL
-542 DLVKK
+542 ELVKN
-547 ALNGTASDL
+547 ALNGTGRDL

-561 KLNTAKNNLN
+561 KLDTAKNNLN

-577 TNRPSLLDRI
+577 TNRPSLFDRI
-587 NGNTNGNASNSNLLN
+587 NGSTSSSNLLN
-602 QGSDLLGGLTGSGLL
+602 QGSHLLDGLTGGGLL
-617 DDLNSGG
+617 DGLNSGG
-624 SILDNIED
+624 SLLDNIED
-632 IPNPVQGLSLGQIG
+632 IPNPVQGLSLEQLGD
-646 NDDGFLS
+646 DDGFLS

-667 GAVVKKSWLPVTVI
+667 GEVVKKSWLPVTVLLVI
-681 LAIVGGTLIWL
+681 AGVSLIGL
-692 GRRKRQTTKH
+692 GRRKQQNTKH

>member
-37 FAQSNDRIDNVSS
+37 FAQSNDHIDNVSS

-95 EIDQILRD
+95 EIDKILRD
-103 AQEEDRISNE
+103 AEEEDRISNE
-113 ESTKETGE
+113 ESTRETGE

-134 KQSSTNEENK
+134 EQSSTNEEDK
-144 LDELDKV
+144 LDELDKI

-156 SSSEKV
+156 SLSEKV
-162 DTHQQSESM
+162 DTHQQSEDM
-171 KSEQGSTNNSENSQV
+171 KSEQGSTNYSENSQI
-186 SSEQSSSSQDITNH
+186 SSGQSASSQNNKNQINDK
-200 MNEENDDTS
+200 NDDTS
-209 ILDEMDDVKEDIE
+209 ILDEMDNVKNDIE

-242 IQDDNS
+242 TQDDNS
-248 TESQSKNNTNNASD
+248 TESHSKDNTNTASD
-262 KSILSGIKQIDKDED
+262 KSILSGIKQIDKDD
-277 SHKSNKIDSK
+277 VSHKSNKIDSK
-287 EGHVDALTDELSAN
+287 EGHIDALTDELSAN
-301 QKIDQVITKVE
+301 QKLDQVITKVE

-345 KQKKNVEKNI
+345 EQKQNIEKDI

-504 SDPKQTIETL
+504 SAPKQTIETL

-528 DLIARAQNDKADAL
+528 DLIARAQTDKADAL
-542 DLVKK
+542 ELVKN
-547 ALNGTASDL
+547 ALNGTGRDL

-561 KLNTAKNNLN
+561 KLDTAKNNLS

-577 TNRPSLLDRI
+577 TNRPSLFDRI
-587 NGNTNGNASNSNLLN
+587 NGSS
-602 QGSDLLGGLTGSGLL
+602 LL
-617 DDLNSGG
+617 DGLNSGG
-624 SILDNIED
+624 SLLDNIED
-632 IPNPVQGLSLGQIG
+632 IPNPVQGLSLGQLG
-646 NDDGFLS
+646 DDDGFLS

-667 GAVVKKSWLPVTVI
+667 GEVVKKSWLPVTVLLVI
-681 LAIVGGTLIWL
+681 AGGTLIGL
-692 GRRKRQTTKH
+692 GRRKQQKTKQ

>member
-63 DKAKTKI
+63 DKAKAKI

-156 SSSEKV
+156 SLSEKV
-162 DTHQQSESM
+162 DTHQQNGDM
-171 KSEQGSTNNSENSQV
+171 KSEQDSTNNNENSQI
-186 SSEQSSSSQDITNH
+186 SSGQSASSQNNKNQINDK
-200 MNEENDDTS
+200 NDDTS
-209 ILDEMDDVKEDIE
+209 ILDEMDNVKNDIE

-248 TESQSKNNTNNASD
+248 TESQSKNNTNTASD

-301 QKIDQVITKVE
+301 QKIDQAITKVE

-323 DHKLEQLRQLE
+323 DHKLKQLRQLE
-334 QQVKQNNSLTN
+334 QQVKQNSSLTN
-345 KQKKNVEKNI
+345 EQKKNVEKNI

-481 KQKINANQSV
+481 KQKINANQKI

-528 DLIARAQNDKADAL
+528 DLIARAQTDKADAL
-542 DLVKK
+542 DLVKN
-547 ALNGTASDL
+547 ALNGTAGDL

-561 KLNTAKNNLN
+561 KLDTAKNNLS

-577 TNRPSLLDRI
+577 TNRPSLFDRI
-587 NGNTNGNASNSNLLN
+587 NGNASSSTPLN
-602 QGSDLLGGLTGSGLL
+602 QGSHLLDGLTGSSLL
-617 DDLNSGG
+617 DGLNSGG
-624 SILDNIED
+624 SLLDNIED
-632 IPNPVQGLSLGQIG
+632 IPNPVKGLSLGQLG
-646 NDDGFLS
+646 DDDGFLS

-667 GAVVKKSWLPVTVI
+667 GEVVKKSRLPVTVLLVI
-681 LAIVGGTLIWL
+681 AGGTLIGL
-692 GRRKRQTTKH
+692 GRRKQQNTKH

>member
-63 DKAKTKI
+63 DKAKAKI

-134 KQSSTNEENK
+134 EQSSTNEEDK
-144 LDELDKV
+144 LDELDKI

-156 SSSEKV
+156 SLSEKV
-162 DTHQQSESM
+162 DTHQQSEDM
-171 KSEQGSTNNSENSQV
+171 KSEQGSTNNNENSQI
-186 SSEQSSSSQDITNH
+186 SSGQSASSQNNKNQINDK
-200 MNEENDDTS
+200 NDDTS
-209 ILDEMDDVKEDIE
+209 ILDEMDNVKNDIE

-231 VEDIRDQTDSS
+231 VEDIRDQTESS
-242 IQDDNS
+242 IQEDNS
-248 TESQSKNNTNNASD
+248 TKSHSKDNTNTASD
-262 KSILSGIKQIDKDED
+262 KSILNGIKQIDKDD
-277 SHKSNKIDSK
+277 VSHKSNKIDSK

-301 QKIDQVITKVE
+301 QKIDQAITKVE

-334 QQVKQNNSLTN
+334 QQVKQNNNLTN
-345 KQKKNVEKNI
+345 EQKQNIEKDI

-504 SDPKQTIETL
+504 SAPKQTIETL

-528 DLIARAQNDKADAL
+528 DLIARAQTDKADAL
-542 DLVKK
+542 DLVKN

-561 KLNTAKNNLN
+561 KLDTAKNNLS

-577 TNRPSLLDRI
+577 TNRPSLFDRI
-587 NGNTNGNASNSNLLN
+587 NGSTSSSNSLN
-602 QGSDLLGGLTGSGLL
+602 QGSHLLDGLTGSSLL
-617 DDLNSGG
+617 DGLNSGG
-624 SILDNIED
+624 SLLDNIED
-632 IPNPVQGLSLGQIG
+632 IPNPVQGLSLGQLG
-646 NDDGFLS
+646 DDDGFLS

-667 GAVVKKSWLPVTVI
+667 GEVVKKSWLPVTVLLVI
-681 LAIVGGTLIWL
+681 AGGTLIGL
-692 GRRKRQTTKH
+692 GRRKQQKTKQ

>member
-156 SSSEKV
+156 SLCEKV
-162 DTHQQSESM
+162 DTHQQNGDM
-171 KSEQGSTNNSENSQV
+171 KTEQDSTNNNENSQI
-186 SSEQSSSSQDITNH
+186 SSGQSASSQNNKNQ
-200 MNEENDDTS
+200 MNDKNDDTS
-209 ILDEMDDVKEDIE
+209 ILDEMDNVKNDIE

-248 TESQSKNNTNNASD
+248 TKSHSKDNTNTASD
-262 KSILSGIKQIDKDED
+262 KSILNGIKQIDKDD
-277 SHKSNKIDSK
+277 VSHKSNKIDSK

-301 QKIDQVITKVE
+301 QKIDQAITKVE

-334 QQVKQNNSLTN
+334 QQVKQNNNLTN
-345 KQKKNVEKNI
+345 EQKQNVEKDI
-355 RNVRQNVKA
+355 KIVRQNVKA

-408 SDKQITDQMMKH
+408 SNKQITDQMMKH
-420 IDNLKTTTSDDILAS
+420 IDNLKTTTSYDILAS

-442 KEALIKTL
+442 NEALIKTL

-481 KQKINANQSV
+481 KQKINANQKI
-491 TADDILKDVLDKS
+491 TADDILKDILDKS

-528 DLIARAQNDKADAL
+528 DLIARAQTDKADAL
-542 DLVKK
+542 DLVKN
-547 ALNGTASDL
+547 ALNGTAGDL

-561 KLNTAKNNLN
+561 KLDTAKNNLN

-577 TNRPSLLDRI
+577 TNRPSLFDRI
-587 NGNTNGNASNSNLLN
+587 NGSTSSSNLLN
-602 QGSDLLGGLTGSGLL
+602 QGPHLLDGLTGGVLL
-617 DDLNSGG
+617 DGLNSGG
-624 SILDNIED
+624 SLLDNIED
-632 IPNPVQGLSLGQIG
+632 IPNPVQGLSLGQLG

-667 GAVVKKSWLPVTVI
+667 GEVVKKSWLPVTVLLVI
-681 LAIVGGTLIWL
+681 AGGTLIGL
-692 GRRKRQTTKH
+692 GRRKQQKTK

>member
-1 MKKLRQHSKF
+1 
-11 NSYLKVS
+11 
-18 CSVLLMSGTLV
+18 MSGTLV

-113 ESTKETGE
+113 ESARETGE

-134 KQSSTNEENK
+134 EQSSTNEEDK
-144 LDELDKV
+144 LDELDKI

-156 SSSEKV
+156 SLSEKV
-162 DTHQQSESM
+162 DTHQQSEDM
-171 KSEQGSTNNSENSQV
+171 KSEQGSTNNSENSQI
-186 SSEQSSSSQDITNH
+186 SSGQSASSQDITNH

-209 ILDEMDDVKEDIE
+209 ILDEMDNVKNDIE

-242 IQDDNS
+242 IQDDYS
-248 TESQSKNNTNNASD
+248 TESHSKDNTNTASD
-262 KSILSGIKQIDKDED
+262 KSILSGIKQIDKDEI

-287 EGHVDALTDELSAN
+287 EGHIDALTDELSAN
-301 QKIDQVITKVE
+301 QKLDQAITKVE
-312 NQQDN
+312 NKQNN

-345 KQKKNVEKNI
+345 EQKQNIEKDI

-364 NRDEISGRLEQSSNK
+364 NRDEISGRLKQSSNK

-528 DLIARAQNDKADAL
+528 DLIARAQTDKADAL
-542 DLVKK
+542 DLVKN
-547 ALNGTASDL
+547 ALNGTGRDL

-561 KLNTAKNNLN
+561 KLDTAKNNLN

-577 TNRPSLLDRI
+577 TNRPSLFDRI
-587 NGNTNGNASNSNLLN
+587 NGSTSSSNLLN
-602 QGSDLLGGLTGSGLL
+602 QGSHLLDGLTGGGLL
-617 DDLNSGG
+617 DGLNSGG
-624 SILDNIED
+624 SLLDNIED
-632 IPNPVQGLSLGQIG
+632 IPNPVQGLSLGQLG
-646 NDDGFLS
+646 DDDGFLS

-667 GAVVKKSWLPVTVI
+667 GEVVKKSWLPVTVLLVI
-681 LAIVGGTLIWL
+681 AGGTLIGL
-692 GRRKRQTTKH
+692 GRRKQQNTKH